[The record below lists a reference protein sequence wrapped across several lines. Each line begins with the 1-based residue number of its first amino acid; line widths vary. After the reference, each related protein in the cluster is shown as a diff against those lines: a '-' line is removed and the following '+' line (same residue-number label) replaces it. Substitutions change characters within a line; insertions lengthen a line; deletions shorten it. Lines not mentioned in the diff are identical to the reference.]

1 MQSMILKNPM
11 PYNEEAS
18 LNSIRAL
25 LKTVHRLRAPGGCP
39 WDQEQTHQSL
49 RQYLIEETYET
60 IEVLDQVKS
69 PDDLKSKPL
78 LRQAF
83 LEEWGDVF
91 LQILLNAEV
100 ASETSP
106 EITIEQIAQ
115 TLNEKL
121 IRRHPHVFGPADG
134 QMAKVTGSAEVVKN
148 WDEIKKAEKGEQ
160 ASVLASVLD
169 GVSKG
174 LPPLPRTMKVIQ
186 KVTKVGFQW
195 PDLAGPTE
203 KLQEEVQELKEALT
217 HSDLEPEEFL
227 AKVESEIG
235 DVLFSTCNIAYFLK
249 LDPETALR
257 STLRKFETRFRYVE
271 TRLQETGKTPKE
283 SNLAEMDL
291 LWAEAKKIERGI
303 QK

>member
-1 MQSMILKNPM
+1 MILKNPM

-18 LNSIRAL
+18 LDAIRAL

-39 WDQEQTHQSL
+39 WDREQTHQSL

-60 IEVLDQVKS
+60 IEVLDQVKT
-69 PDDLKSKPL
+69 PEDLNTKPL

-83 LEEWGDVF
+83 IEEWGDVF

-100 ASETSP
+100 ASETNP
-106 EITIEQIAQ
+106 AVTIEQIAQ

-121 IRRHPHVFGPADG
+121 IRRHPHVFGET
-134 QMAKVTGSAEVVKN
+134 KVGDSAEVVKN
-148 WDEIKKAEKGEQ
+148 WDAIKKTEKAETE
-160 ASVLASVLD
+160 SVLD

-174 LPPLPRTMKVIQ
+174 LPSLPRTMKVIQ

-195 PDLAGPTE
+195 PDLTGPTE
-203 KLQEEVQELKEALT
+203 KLQEEVQELKEALS

-249 LDPETALR
+249 LDPETSLR
-257 STLRKFETRFRYVE
+257 STLRKFESRFRYVE
-271 TRLQETGKTPKE
+271 ARLKENGKTPKE
-283 SNLAEMDL
+283 SSLAEMDL
-291 LWAEAKKIERGI
+291 FWDEAKKIERN
-303 QK
+303 